1 MTARRVVAPS
11 EARSAW
17 HVLVLAKSPVPG
29 RVKTRL
35 CPALSPQEAAEVAAA
50 ALADTLDAVA
60 GCSAERR
67 ILALDGAPGPW
78 LPPGFLVIP
87 QRGDSFPARLAN
99 AWSAAAGPG
108 IQIGMDTPQVTPA
121 LLDHCLAATASP
133 AVTATLGMALDGG
146 WWALGL
152 SEGWDVDVF
161 SEVPMSTAVT
171 GARQLDALRSH
182 GHRVGSLPALSDVDT
197 VEDARTIAARY
208 PDGRFA
214 QRLRSLDRKAS

>member
-1 MTARRVVAPS
+1 MTPRRVVAPS
-11 EARSAW
+11 DARFAW

-35 CPALSPQEAAEVAAA
+35 SPALSPYEAAAVAEA

-60 GCSAERR
+60 ACGADRR

-78 LPPGFLVIP
+78 LPPGFSVIP
-87 QRGDSFPARLAN
+87 QHGDTFAARLTN
-99 AWSAAAGPG
+99 AWTAAGGPG
-108 IQIGMDTPQVTPA
+108 IQIGMDTPQVTSA
-121 LLDHCLAATASP
+121 LLDDSLAATADRS
-133 AVTATLGMALDGG
+133 VTATLGMALDGG

-152 SEGWDVDVF
+152 SERWDVDVF

-182 GHRVGSLPALSDVDT
+182 GHRVGRLAVLSDVDT
-197 VEDARTIAARY
+197 IDDARTLAQNH
-208 PDGRFA
+208 PHGRFA
-214 QRLRSLDRKAS
+214 QRLRTLDRRAS